1 MNKPLSFIHEGVRY
15 TTLFCEDE
23 YLKSALLEDS
33 NVADCKRIT
42 SSGGLSAAFKKTYG
56 MQVRD
61 IPIINNST
69 ITRNGNIFVVTGKVN
84 IDGVERD
91 AKITA
96 VGVEISGEEEPV
108 AEVPTKDE
116 EPVAEVPTNEEPAV
130 EVPTPVAETVTEV
143 SINEEEPAEEVTCDT
158 HMEEDVTSEVS
169 EDVEDAPEE
178 TIVTEEKPEKPS
190 IEPSTPVRSE
200 IAADLKRNEL
210 FNRPGG
216 LSFGVRNND
225 SISHLQSRKE
235 LIIGGRTNNATG
247 ILVGGH
253 MYPSNVR
260 VLGNRNNRFTKR
272 TYGVSLNA
280 NPEPEKKPEPKI
292 EEPVVNE
299 EEKLQAAW
307 KETIAPDITKKWESP
322 SEPKFDIPSEPVMP
336 CSEVEE
342 KEDVTDNKALKE
354 KLRSEFSAEVNAVIG
369 DIPHAILGSITEF
382 TMRAIDVEKLKST
395 GVHYCIDNRW
405 HKCGNWYCID
415 VVNNSS
421 RFFFNH
427 KNNVAVEIP
436 IANCKAWLNAVS

>member
-33 NVADCKRIT
+33 NVADCKKIT

-69 ITRNGNIFVVTGKVN
+69 ITRNGNIFVVTGKVI

-96 VGVEISGEEEPV
+96 VGVEISGEEESVVEAPIPV
-108 AEVPTKDE
+108 VESPTKDE
-116 EPVAEVPTNEEPAV
+116 EPVTET
-130 EVPTPVAETVTEV
+130 PTPVAEPVTEMPTT
-143 SINEEEPAEEVTCDT
+143 EEEPAEEVTCGT
-158 HMEEDVTSEVS
+158 ETVEDLTSEVS
-169 EDVEDAPEE
+169 EEVEDAPEE
-178 TIVTEEKPEKPS
+178 MIVTEEKVEKPS
-190 IEPSTPVRSE
+190 IEPSTPARSE

-225 SISHLQSRKE
+225 SISHLQSKKE

-260 VLGNRNNRFTKR
+260 VLGNRNNRFAKQ

-292 EEPVVNE
+292 EEPIVNE

-322 SEPKFDIPSEPVMP
+322 SETKFDIPSEPVMS
-336 CSEVEE
+336 CLEVEE

-436 IANCKAWLNAVS
+436 ISNCKAWLNAVS

>member
-33 NVADCKRIT
+33 NVADCKKIT

-69 ITRNGNIFVVTGKVN
+69 ITRNGNIFVVTGKVI

-96 VGVEISGEEEPV
+96 VGVEISGEEESV
-108 AEVPTKDE
+108 VEVPTKDE
-116 EPVAEVPTNEEPAV
+116 ESVV
-130 EVPTPVAETVTEV
+130 EAPTPVAEMPTP
-143 SINEEEPAEEVTCDT
+143 EEEPAEEVTCDIGT
-158 HMEEDVTSEVS
+158 AEDLTLEVS
-169 EDVEDAPEE
+169 EDVTDAPEE
-178 TIVTEEKPEKPS
+178 TIVATEEKVEKPS

-225 SISHLQSRKE
+225 SISHLQSKKE

-253 MYPSNVR
+253 MYPPNVK

-272 TYGVSLNA
+272 TYGVSLNT

-292 EEPVVNE
+292 EEPIVNE

-322 SEPKFDIPSEPVMP
+322 SETKFDIPSEPVMS
-336 CSEVEE
+336 CLEVEE
-342 KEDVTDNKALKE
+342 KEDVTDNKTLKE